1 MGNASAAPLT
11 NLQIELLNTYA
22 LQVSEEDLLEI
33 RRMLKTYFYRK
44 MVESADRDWEE
55 RGYTQELMD
64 EIKLGSSK

>member
-1 MGNASAAPLT
+1 MRR
-11 NLQIELLNTYA
+11 I
-22 LQVSEEDLLEI
+22 SEEDLLEI